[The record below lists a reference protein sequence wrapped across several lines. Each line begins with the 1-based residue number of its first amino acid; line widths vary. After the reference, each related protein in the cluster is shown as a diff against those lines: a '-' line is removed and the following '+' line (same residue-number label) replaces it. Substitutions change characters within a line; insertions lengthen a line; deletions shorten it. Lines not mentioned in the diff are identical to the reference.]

1 MNYRDIVAIIY
12 GIPFVWIGVSH
23 FTDPTW
29 FEPIVPEILGN
40 AYFWVILSGVFEV
53 LIGVGIMIP
62 RLRKVSAAA
71 MVLMLITLYWA
82 NLNMWVNNIPLS
94 GQTFE
99 DKWHI
104 LRGAIQVALIFT
116 ALWIGKF
123 TPFKDE
129 IYDENNLLIFY

>member
-1 MNYRDIVAIIY
+1 MNSRDIISIIY
-12 GIPFVWIGVSH
+12 GIPFILIGITH

-62 RLRKVSAAA
+62 KFRKISAFT

-82 NLNMWVNNIPLS
+82 NLNMWINDIPLS
-94 GQTFE
+94 GNTYG
-99 DKWHI
+99 DIWHI
-104 LRGAIQVALIFT
+104 IRGVIQVSLILT
-116 ALWIGKF
+116 ALWIGKLP
-123 TPFKDE
+123 PFK
-129 IYDENNLLIFY
+129 NNAG

>member
-1 MNYRDIVAIIY
+1 MNSRDIISIIY
-12 GIPFVWIGVSH
+12 GIPFILIGITH

-62 RLRKVSAAA
+62 KFRKISAFT

-82 NLNMWVNNIPLS
+82 NLNMWINDIPLS
-94 GQTFE
+94 GNTYG
-99 DKWHI
+99 DIWHI
-104 LRGAIQVALIFT
+104 IRGVIQVSLILT
-116 ALWIGKF
+116 ALWIGKLP
-123 TPFKDE
+123 PFKNDAG
-129 IYDENNLLIFY
+129 

>member
-1 MNYRDIVAIIY
+1 MNSRDIISIIY
-12 GIPFVWIGVSH
+12 GIPFILIGITH

-62 RLRKVSAAA
+62 KFRKISAFT

-82 NLNMWVNNIPLS
+82 NLNMWINDIPLS
-94 GQTFE
+94 GNTYG
-99 DKWHI
+99 DIWHI
-104 LRGAIQVALIFT
+104 IRGFIQVSLILT
-116 ALWIGKF
+116 ALWIGKLP
-123 TPFKDE
+123 PFK
-129 IYDENNLLIFY
+129 NNAG

>member
-1 MNYRDIVAIIY
+1 MNSRDIISIIY
-12 GIPFVWIGVSH
+12 GIPFILIGITH

-62 RLRKVSAAA
+62 KFRKISAFT

-82 NLNMWVNNIPLS
+82 NLNMWINEIPLS
-94 GQTFE
+94 GNTYG
-99 DKWHI
+99 DIWHI
-104 LRGAIQVALIFT
+104 IRGVIQVSLILT
-116 ALWIGKF
+116 ALWIGKLP
-123 TPFKDE
+123 PFKNDAG
-129 IYDENNLLIFY
+129 